1 MAECTYIDGIASSQA
16 IDTAGEVVDLA
27 GLDISSL
34 EGSVFNY
41 EHKSDL
47 PAQIVGKIITA
58 KKIFT
63 DKDCENDRQ
72 KYYWGKCQL
81 PFLYVMGRLLD
92 DKKESSREIAALF
105 IDDAQNPDEHP
116 MVGFSVEG
124 AKIDKQGMT
133 ITRSIA
139 RKVTITNIPANKTCL
154 AEMVPSDKSGKKDDL
169 DDIFKTELNYEIQ
182 LFKSE
187 MPMKK
192 DEKPVAPGPSVAL
205 TAKVNKAKT
214 PPTVPG
220 ANAHLVPK
228 LSGHSALGAGTHLG
242 STKSGKNVFSHTKI
256 NEYHGFSSQD
266 HKDASDLHGQ
276 AIEHAKTASD
286 KQHHFDKRALHT
298 QASGTKERHENRFN
312 KELIAHKDK
321 AIEHAKLGKSLDAGS
336 ALASPG
342 QLTGGAVLGK
352 EELKDKTKPL
362 SEMHPHELETGKM
375 YNIKH
380 ASGQYAKYNRSTAAA
395 HWFSVGDKIAKVSRK
410 SKLERSEWLA
420 RAEKEFATWAKKEDF
435 RSFMK
440 AKLPNLAI
448 GEIDS
453 IGQTIALKKSLES
466 EKKLSKIAGLFKSE
480 DAPKYKKGDKVHF
493 PVEGEGDNRSDYR
506 HGTIHDVIPKGTQV
520 GLDRKN
526 ITEHHTYHVALD
538 EKHPNS
544 TRHAVGDRYFVG
556 EHHLKTPPKSK

>member
-72 KYYWGKCQL
+72 KYYWAKCQL

-276 AIEHAKTASD
+276 AMEHAKTASD

-321 AIEHAKLGKSLDAGS
+321 AIEHAKLGKALDAGS

-342 QLTGGAVLGK
+342 QLTGGAALAK
-352 EELKDKTKPL
+352 E
-362 SEMHPHELETGKM
+362 
-375 YNIKH
+375 
-380 ASGQYAKYNRSTAAA
+380 
-395 HWFSVGDKIAKVSRK
+395 SVD
-410 SKLERSEWLA
+410 SKLKKKNWLA

-506 HGTIHDVIPKGTQV
+506 HGTVHDVIPKGTQV